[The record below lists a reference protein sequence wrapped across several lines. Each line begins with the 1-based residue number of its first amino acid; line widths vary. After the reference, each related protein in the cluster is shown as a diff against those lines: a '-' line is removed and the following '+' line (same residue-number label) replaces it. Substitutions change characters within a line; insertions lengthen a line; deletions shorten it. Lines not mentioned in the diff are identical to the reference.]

1 MGMAL
6 PDSDGFLPSPVRP
19 AANPAAVYLSRL
31 APSGRRTMRRALD
44 TIAELASG
52 GAADADTLPW
62 PLWRHQHTQAVRAAL
77 SGRYA
82 PATVN
87 KHLSALRGVLE
98 ACFDL
103 ELISGGDLRRAT
115 KVKRVSASALPAG
128 RALSAEEIEALFA
141 TCAGGSHGDLRD
153 AALLGVLYGCG
164 LRRSEAAAL
173 DLADVDLDTG
183 QLRVRRGKGRKDR
196 IVWAPAGALAALR
209 QWLDARGGE
218 PGPLY
223 CAVDKAGSISGR
235 RLSDQAILSI
245 CRRRAA
251 RAGLAAFSP
260 HDLRRTFI
268 GDLLDRGVDI
278 ATVQQLAG
286 HADVTT
292 TARYDRR
299 PERVKR
305 AAAQRLRVPYA
316 GGGS

>member
-1 MGMAL
+1 VAPPAHPGGAR
-6 PDSDGFLPSPVRP
+6 GPVR
-19 AANPAAVYLSRL
+19 
-31 APSGRRTMRRALD
+31 AL
-44 TIAELASG
+44 
-52 GAADADTLPW
+52 
-62 PLWRHQHTQAVRAAL
+62 RAA
-77 SGRYA
+77 
-82 PATVN
+82 ATVN

-128 RALSAEEIEALFA
+128 RALSAEELAALFA
-141 TCAGGSHGDLRD
+141 TCARGSHGDLRD

-173 DLADVDLDTG
+173 DLDTG